1 MHPLCKHLN
10 NRQKSDECECALM
23 KKEEIVQ
30 NQRGNPNVIRV
41 VLAFWHWA
49 SAKKMKEDD

>member
-30 NQRGNPNVIRV
+30 NQRGKPECYQSGIGF
-41 VLAFWHWA
+41 LALGWCQ
-49 SAKKMKEDD
+49 KDDGG